1 VPGIETVLSGW
12 ARAEEHPVDWAAVWA
27 IARRSGAAT
36 ARRAAYL
43 LLRTGHEHVLADDL
57 EALEGKRADI
67 PLDRSNGYGMSRR
80 EMRRDPRTGVLLN
93 VPAEHLDGWLGAAGL
108 G

>member
-1 VPGIETVLSGW
+1 M
-12 ARAEEHPVDWAAVWA
+12 A
-27 IARRSGAAT
+27 I

-43 LLRTGHEHVLADDL
+43 LIHAGHEDVLVEDL
-57 EALEGKRADI
+57 PSLQAKRADT

-80 EMRRDPRTGVLLN
+80 EMTRDPQTGVLLN
-93 VPAEHLDGWLGAAGL
+93 VPPKLLHGWFGAVGV

>member
-1 VPGIETVLSGW
+1 M
-12 ARAEEHPVDWAAVWA
+12 
-27 IARRSGAAT
+27 AT

-43 LLRTGHEHVLADDL
+43 LTRTGHEHVLVDDL
-57 EALEGKRADI
+57 PTLQAKRADT

-80 EMRRDPRTGVLLN
+80 EMKRDPQTGVLLN
-93 VPAEHLDGWLGAAGL
+93 VPAEQVYGWLDAVGL

>member
-1 VPGIETVLSGW
+1 M
-12 ARAEEHPVDWAAVWA
+12 
-27 IARRSGAAT
+27 AT

-43 LLRTGHEHVLADDL
+43 LIHTGHEHVLAEDL
-57 EALEGKRADI
+57 RALGCKRADT

-80 EMRRDPRTGVLLN
+80 EMTRDPQTGVLLN
-93 VPAEHLDGWLGAAGL
+93 VPAEQLHGWFGAVGV